1 VCFRGYFCYFIAARA
16 PLLPVTGRILVVGAQ
31 TALAQQIEH
40 DLLGG
45 LHGSLAGGV
54 DADLRVLRDVKGVAD
69 ADLWCFAT
77 DDPFRV
83 FSVCFRGY
91 ILLRNRD

>member
-1 VCFRGYFCYFIAARA
+1 
-16 PLLPVTGRILVVGAQ
+16 
-31 TALAQQIEH
+31 
-40 DLLGG
+40 
-45 LHGSLAGGV
+45 
-54 DADLRVLRDVKGVAD
+54 VLRDVKGVAD